1 MEGIEER
8 RKTLERAGSA
18 RTQLSGMY
26 RQDLIVD
33 TPMRGFVQNFFKR
46 LSPLQTSPPFKTFP
60 KRNRSAIPRNGM
72 ALLFLKKPLAREA
85 FSRRVGAPKNRCFY
99 RQDLDVYTP
108 ILKSV
113 QSIVSASSLSR
124 PYLCVSSL
132 SMLRFAPPHYR
143 YAVNARPPEIPPH
156 FVRCCFAVRF
166 RFAPLRMTRA
176 GGQCP
181 LPKIAICT
189 GKIWMC
195 IPRF

>member
-1 MEGIEER
+1 MSRFFVGELLKRSSPTPLQELSRGQCR
-8 RKTLERAGSA
+8 LHFVLPHCRSATNA
-18 RTQLSGMY
+18 RT
-26 RQDLIVD
+26 
-33 TPMRGFVQNFFKR
+33 
-46 LSPLQTSPPFKTFP
+46 P
-60 KRNRSAIPRNGM
+60 KIAVFTGKQAVPAPTNRR
-72 ALLFLKKPLAREA
+72 F
-85 FSRRVGAPKNRCFY
+85 C

-143 YAVNARPPEIPPH
+143 FAVNARPPEIPPH

-181 LPKIAICT
+181 HPKSLFVQARFGCVYPDFEVCT
-189 GKIWMC
+189 K
-195 IPRF
+195 FK